1 MNKMKNSNECQPFS
15 LHKVVAGAGDKPM
28 IKVNY
33 MNKEEDSTI
42 EEITTMVLTE
52 MKELIEAHMGS
63 TVKNV
68 VVTVPACFNDSQ
80 RQATRDAG
88 AIASLN
94 VMRVLNE
101 PTTAAIT
108 YTLDMEAISSNGSEN
123 NVLV

>member
-1 MNKMKNSNECQPFS
+1 MTNSNKCQPFS

-101 PTTAAIT
+101 PTTAAIA

>member
-1 MNKMKNSNECQPFS
+1 
-15 LHKVVAGAGDKPM
+15 VAGAGDKPM